1 MRHGCWFT
9 ALWSKC
15 SSNSFAK
22 RVSLARFSTAM
33 KALSRYRRFVPV
45 LLLPLALSLSQCGKK
60 EDPATPKAADG
71 GTSTTPAASAKGEPA
86 KAPSLADHAAKLG
99 FAAKLPADTEFYM
112 GSTQLK
118 KHLGNIKQSSW
129 WKDLSALVEDKTPA
143 PAAGEK
149 AQQLFL
155 EVWGDDMFIAGGKGF
170 AQDAELLRDLNRLYN
185 EVYFKLILTG
195 STAGLQS
202 QGASPSN
209 PLAMVQPLLTDQ
221 ASLEKLGQ
229 FIGKFQLPSMIA
241 GVKTDKGP
249 ELIAEM
255 FSEKSLKN
263 KPAEIEISDLKTPDG
278 HAFKVITIEMSKV
291 ITEEKQKEML
301 EGMGKM
307 LPEPAQN
314 AFTKALADVR
324 SKKFVFGVGAV
335 DGYLLFA
342 SGKSLDHVKF
352 VSDPSQSL
360 LSKPEMAWLLPYAQK
375 DLTGLMFATA
385 GTMSAL
391 HDDQPLVPM
400 LRGGV
405 AALKENELFRPM
417 GEALEKQVDE
427 VATLEKNVYAY
438 EFTSVAGVSW
448 WETGS
453 FNAEFFG
460 GARNRFM
467 TLGKPLTFAGLVD
480 RPGVIFGIA
489 YHRNPEY
496 EKAVRLWVEKLV
508 AIAYTAA
515 QQLVQAGIA
524 GPEGGQQFALFEMM
538 LLPTLKEV
546 YQADRQIDEKGL
558 GSQFAMLLDVNGK
571 FPPLPGVTIED
582 AEKMKFPRLTMV
594 SDVANRGEVAAGWAT
609 ISKTITNMATLAAS
623 FTARGAEGA
632 AAPPPAIPTPES
644 IDANG
649 MTTWFY
655 KNDIFQGDLFPV
667 ASINDKLLVMST
679 SKAAADSFAAELAKP
694 SSEKPVE
701 GCVWRLDISAL
712 GDWASQVAALS
723 PTQTPEQIKEARQ
736 NMKWIQPFHA
746 LQVHLFEEKGQPR
759 VSLKWE
765 LSDVVSFD

>member
-1 MRHGCWFT
+1 
-9 ALWSKC
+9 
-15 SSNSFAK
+15 
-22 RVSLARFSTAM
+22 M
-33 KALSRYRRFVPV
+33 KPLSRFRRFVPV
-45 LLLPLALSLSQCGKK
+45 LLLPLAISLSQCGKK

-71 GTSTTPAASAKGEPA
+71 GTSTAPSVTAKTEPV
-86 KAPSLADHAAKLG
+86 KAPSLADHASKLG

-112 GSTQLK
+112 GSAQLK
-118 KHLGNIKQSSW
+118 KHLGSIKKSSW

-149 AQQLFL
+149 AQQLAL

-170 AQDAELLRDLNRLYN
+170 AQDAELLRDLNRIYN
-185 EVYFKLILTG
+185 EVYFKLILSG
-195 STAGLQS
+195 STASLKTDGE
-202 QGASPSN
+202 ATPSN
-209 PLAMVQPLLTDQ
+209 PLALVQPLLTDQ

-229 FIGKFQLPSMIA
+229 FISKFQLPSMIA

-249 ELIAEM
+249 EVIAEL

-263 KPAEIEISDLKTPDG
+263 KPAEIEISDLKTADG
-278 HAFKVITIEMSKV
+278 HAFKVITIDMSKV

-301 EGMGKM
+301 EGVGKM
-307 LPEPAQN
+307 LPEPAQKS
-314 AFTKALADVR
+314 FTKALADVR

-342 SGKSLDHVKF
+342 TGKSLDHVKF
-352 VSDPSQSL
+352 VSDPSQSI

-375 DLTGLMFATA
+375 DLTGLMYFTA
-385 GTMSAL
+385 ATMSAL

-405 AALKENELFRPM
+405 AALKENEMFKPM

-427 VATLEKNVYAY
+427 MATLEKNVYAH
-438 EFTSVAGVSW
+438 EFTSVAGISW
-448 WETGS
+448 WEGGAL
-453 FNAEFFG
+453 NAEFFG

-467 TLGKPLTFAGLVD
+467 TLGKPLTFANLVD

-489 YHRNPEY
+489 YHRNAEY
-496 EKAVRLWVEKLV
+496 EKAVRLWIEKLV
-508 AIAYTAA
+508 SIGYTAA

-538 LLPTLKEV
+538 LLPTIKEV

-558 GSQFAMLLDVNGK
+558 GSQFAVLLDVNGK
-571 FPPLPGVTIED
+571 FPPIPGVTIDD
-582 AEKMKFPRLTMV
+582 AQKMKFPRLTMV
-594 SDVANRGEVAAGWAT
+594 SEVVNRGEVAAGWAT
-609 ISKTITNMATLAAS
+609 ISKTITNLATIAAS
-623 FTARGAEGA
+623 FTGGGAQGA
-632 AAPPPAIPTPES
+632 GQPPTIPAPES
-644 IDANG
+644 VEANG

-655 KNDIFQGDLFPV
+655 KHEIFNGDLFPV
-667 ASINDKLLVMST
+667 SSINDKLLVLST
-679 SKAAADSFAAELAKP
+679 SKAAAEAFTADLGKP
-694 SSEKPVE
+694 SGKALE

-712 GDWASQVAALS
+712 GDWASQVVALS

-736 NMKWIQPFHA
+736 NLKWIQPFHA
-746 LQVHLFEEKGQPR
+746 LQAHIFEEKNQPR